1 MIEEKIPMIFG
12 VHPKDKRFHYSK
24 STAIKYS
31 GDLKELNMIGNS
43 EKICSIAN
51 KLKIDNIIIFEKN
64 IDIYKIISC
73 S

>member
-1 MIEEKIPMIFG
+1 
-12 VHPKDKRFHYSK
+12 
-24 STAIKYS
+24 
-31 GDLKELNMIGNS
+31 MIGNS